1 MSNVTVTN
9 NNVAG
14 LVVRDPQFRKETLTA
29 TGAVVW
35 AMGTVLGRVTTGGKL
50 TAYTAGASNG
60 SQVPKF
66 VTTSEITFTGAGDQR
81 DTVLVGG
88 VVRQGDLVAHGVGAL
103 TSLEVDALRDYGIV
117 AEPVAQLNILDNQ

>member
-1 MSNVTVTN
+1 MPNVTTTN
-9 NNVAG
+9 NDVAG
-14 LVVRDPQFRKETLTA
+14 LVVWEPKFRKETITA

-35 AMGTVLGRVTTGGKL
+35 ARGTVLGRITASGKL
-50 TAYTAGASNG
+50 TTYVAGAADG
-60 SQVPKF
+60 SEVPKF
-66 VTTSEITFTGAGDQR
+66 VTTSKITFTGAGDKR

-103 TSLEVDALRDYGIV
+103 TSLEVDALRDYGII